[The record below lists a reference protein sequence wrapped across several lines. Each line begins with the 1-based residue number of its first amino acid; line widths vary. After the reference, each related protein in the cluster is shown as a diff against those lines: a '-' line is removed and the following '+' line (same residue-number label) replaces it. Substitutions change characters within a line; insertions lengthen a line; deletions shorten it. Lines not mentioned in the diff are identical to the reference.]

1 MKEKYLNNTQEVEL
15 GIAGQAR
22 NDTVFHAKEK
32 LISKEEIKKLHPIF
46 KGRFGD
52 ILIKFLF
59 SFTGMNKVNGVYDG
73 SKHKT
78 GVGFV
83 TDLLDKQGI
92 IRKVENYEVLDS
104 FKDTPF
110 ITVSNHPY
118 GHIDGII
125 AISVVASKRKDYK
138 MMVNWM
144 LNQIDTMAE
153 NFIGVNPYA
162 KDNKMSTVKSSVG
175 GVKLCLEHL
184 RAGHPMGFFPAG
196 GVSSPH
202 FTREPEDREWQEPVL
217 KLIKKAKAPVIP
229 MYISG
234 NNSLFYQ
241 FLGLI
246 NWKVRTVRLLHEV
259 TNKKNK
265 TIYIR
270 LGQPISVEEQ
280 SKFDDIKSFGEF
292 LKKKTYELKG

>member
-1 MKEKYLNNTQEVEL
+1 M
-15 GIAGQAR
+15 
-22 NDTVFHAKEK
+22 KEK
-32 LISKEEIKKLHPIF
+32 LISNDEIKSLHPIF

-52 ILIKFLF
+52 ILIKFIF
-59 SFTGMNKVNGVYDG
+59 SFTGLNKVNGIYDA

-78 GVGFV
+78 GVEFV
-83 TDLLDKQGI
+83 TDLLDKQEI
-92 IRKVENYEVLDS
+92 IRKIENYEVLDS

-144 LNQIDTMAE
+144 LKKIDTMEE

-162 KDNKMSTVKSSVG
+162 KDNKLSTVKSSIG

-184 RAGHPMGFFPAG
+184 KEGHPLGFFPAG
-196 GVSSPH
+196 GVSTPH
-202 FTREPEDREWQEPVL
+202 FSREPEDREWQESVL
-217 KLIKKAKAPVIP
+217 KLIKKAKVPIIP

-234 NNSLFYQ
+234 NNSRFYQ

-246 NWKVRTVRLLHEV
+246 SWKIRMVRLLHEV
-259 TNKKNK
+259 TNKRRK
-265 TIYIR
+265 TVYIR
-270 LGQPISVEEQ
+270 LGQPITVEEQ
-280 SKFDDIKSFGEF
+280 SKFADIKSFGEF
-292 LKKKTYELKG
+292 LKSKTYELK